1 MNKRFELA
9 GLGWATPMPGLV
21 RIHEI
26 YSRVEHENK
35 DICLMTNSQES
46 RGAVDSRDGTQRPAS
61 TPAEVRTLTGYK
73 IPKVNPGQPRID
85 PRAAMRPSAA
95 PRTPPKTFRK
105 EEGASTKRKRE
116 NSRTPGS
123 SEQPNPPPWGE
134 GSLRRLTGSR
144 KRKGR
149 GASALHSC
157 PPRGAQ
163 TRLD

>member
-1 MNKRFELA
+1 MNKRFQLA
-9 GLGWATPMPGLV
+9 GLGGATPMPGLV

-35 DICLMTNSQES
+35 DICLMTNSQ
-46 RGAVDSRDGTQRPAS
+46 GGQS
-61 TPAEVRTLTGYK
+61 TPEMEHSDLHPPPAEVRTLTGYK

-95 PRTPPKTFRK
+95 PGTPPKTFRK
-105 EEGASTKRKRE
+105 EEGASRKRKRE

-123 SEQPNPPPWGE
+123 SEQPNPPPWRE

-144 KRKGR
+144 KGKGR